1 MFWESITKFLA
12 FPILTSL
19 PVPSWKPWLPL
30 PTKSLDETRSPEN
43 SIFLIL
49 WFSRTYKLSEE
60 SKTTSFTPSNL
71 TSSMLP
77 LLFPH
82 WPSWLANL
90 VKFPWVS
97 IFEILLFHSS
107 ATYMFPEESNA
118 IPTGPFNS
126 FSQFVPW

>member
-19 PVPSWKPWLPL
+19 PVPSWKPWVLL

-49 WFSRTYKLSEE
+49 WCSRTYKLSEE

-77 LLFPH
+77 LLFPQLLCG
-82 WPSWLANL
+82 SVNL
-90 VKFPWVS
+90 VIFPWVS

-107 ATYMFPEESNA
+107 ATYIFPAESNA
-118 IPTGPFNS
+118 IPAGPDNS
-126 FSQFVPW
+126 LSPFEPR